1 MRKFLIAWVLATPI
15 LLAPITQAFTPKDIV
30 GNSHEKSIQ
39 NLLDKW
45 IVKGYEDWLFKPNKS
60 VSFAEAMA
68 IIFKTWE
75 FKDEIR
81 KSNGSEHWSTPLLE
95 FYEEKFKQNEIDFWK
110 HNLNK
115 PITRD
120 FALYLIM
127 KNSNYHLA
135 DKKLENYFP
144 DVNENSEFA
153 HYINLA
159 KELWF
164 VGWYWNWKFWVN
176 SPLTRWELATM
187 VNKIL
192 ISSKISHTE
201 EKQEKT
207 SLKEMQK
214 RDEIRVSRLDYL
226 NKVISLNFLNEYYA
240 FPLAAQWQDYKDFVD
255 ASWVNFEEWMFFTN
269 FDVACSNNLPK
280 NNAPERNYIFKWFWK
295 YFVNLTWDKK
305 ADYEKFMKEIGWDVD
320 NISEAGWII
329 YKWTYSE
336 KEWFRFQ
343 LAIPLET
350 SNNYYAKNDNWI
362 LWDRYYEIWNL
373 VWTEDEIKWSEL
385 NCAVENWTWKLPY
398 EIKRWVDL

>member
-1 MRKFLIAWVLATPI
+1 
-15 LLAPITQAFTPKDIV
+15 
-30 GNSHEKSIQ
+30 
-39 NLLDKW
+39 
-45 IVKGYEDWLFKPNKS
+45 
-60 VSFAEAMA
+60 
-68 IIFKTWE
+68 
-75 FKDEIR
+75 
-81 KSNGSEHWSTPLLE
+81 
-95 FYEEKFKQNEIDFWK
+95 
-110 HNLNK
+110 
-115 PITRD
+115 
-120 FALYLIM
+120 M